1 MFLIILIGILLSA
14 TVSYLIFQYVK
25 DDKLLRTVT
34 QNGRGTWSERDLIIR
49 LLKSGIPSKSIYH
62 DLYVKKNDGSYSQV
76 DLVVV
81 TEVGIVVIEVKKYSG
96 WIYGVGD
103 RKNWV
108 QVLAY
113 GKEKYSLYNPIF
125 QNDGHIRTIKNSLP
139 NYLNVPF
146 HSMIVFYGD
155 CKLKKISNVPS
166 DVLVVKANKAIDT
179 FNDIILKCPITNFYT
194 KEVVTVLKK
203 GVENGNDLEIQNVHV
218 QNVENRLN
226 RILN

>member
-1 MFLIILIGILLSA
+1 MLFLIFIILSILVVYSIYQH
-14 TVSYLIFQYVK
+14 VQ
-25 DDKLLRTVT
+25 DNKLLRTVT
-34 QNGRGTWSERDLIIR
+34 NNGRGTWSERNLVLR
-49 LLKSGIPSKSIYH
+49 LLKSGIPSESIYH
-62 DLYVKKNDGSYSQV
+62 DLYVKKNDGTYSQI

-81 TEVGIVVIEVKKYSG
+81 TEVGIVVIEVKKCSG

-139 NYLNVPF
+139 NYLNVQF

-155 CKLKKISNVPS
+155 CKLKKISKVPS
-166 DVLVVKANKAIDT
+166 DVLIVKANKSIDA
-179 FNDIILKCPITNFYT
+179 FNDILLKSPSTNFYI
-194 KEVVTVLKK
+194 KEVIALLKK
-203 GVENGNDLEIQNVHV
+203 GVENGDDLEIQNVHI
-218 QNVENRLN
+218 ENIGN
-226 RILN
+226 FTKYYFKK

>member
-1 MFLIILIGILLSA
+1 MLFLLFFILSSL
-14 TVSYLIFQYVK
+14 VFYLIYQYVQ
-25 DDKLLRTVT
+25 DNKLLRTVT
-34 QNGRGTWSERDLIIR
+34 QNGRGTWSERNLVLR
-49 LLKSGIPSKSIYH
+49 LLKSGIPSESIYH
-62 DLYVKKNDGSYSQV
+62 DLYVKKNDGTYSQI

-81 TEVGIVVIEVKKYSG
+81 TEVGIVVIEVKKCSG

-139 NYLNVPF
+139 NYLNVQF
-146 HSMIVFYGD
+146 HSIIVFYGD

-166 DVLVVKANKAIDT
+166 NVLVVKANKAIDT
-179 FNDIILKCPITNFYT
+179 FNDIISKSLSTSFYT
-194 KEVVTVLKK
+194 DEVVTLLKK
-203 GVENGNDLEIQNVHV
+203 GVENGNDLEIQNVHI
-218 QNVENRLN
+218 ENTGN
-226 RILN
+226 FTK

>member
-1 MFLIILIGILLSA
+1 MLFLFFFILSSL
-14 TVSYLIFQYVK
+14 VFYLIYQYVQ
-25 DDKLLRTVT
+25 DNKLLRTVT
-34 QNGRGTWSERDLIIR
+34 QNGRGTWSERNLVLR
-49 LLKSGIPSKSIYH
+49 LLKSGIPSESIYH
-62 DLYVKKNDGSYSQV
+62 DLYVKKNDGTYSQV

-81 TEVGIVVIEVKKYSG
+81 TEVGIVVIEVKKCSG

-139 NYLNVPF
+139 NYLNVQF

-155 CKLKKISNVPS
+155 CKLKKISKVPS
-166 DVLVVKANKAIDT
+166 DVLVVKSNNAIDT
-179 FNDIILKCPITNFYT
+179 FNDILVKSPSTNFYT

-203 GVENGNDLEIQNVHV
+203 GVENGNYLKIQNVHI
-218 QNVENRLN
+218 ENTGN
-226 RILN
+226 FTK

>member
-1 MFLIILIGILLSA
+1 MLFLFFFILSSL
-14 TVSYLIFQYVK
+14 VFYLIYQYVQ
-25 DDKLLRTVT
+25 DNKLLRTVT
-34 QNGRGTWSERDLIIR
+34 QNGRGTWSERNLVLR
-49 LLKSGIPSKSIYH
+49 LLKSGIPSDSIYH
-62 DLYVKKNDGSYSQV
+62 DLYVKKNDGTYSQV

-81 TEVGIVVIEVKKYSG
+81 TEVGIVVIEVKKCSG

-113 GKEKYSLYNPIF
+113 GREKYSLYNPIF
-125 QNDGHIRTIKNSLP
+125 QNDGHIRAIKNSIP
-139 NYLNVPF
+139 NYFNIPF

-166 DVLVVKANKAIDT
+166 DVLIVKANKSIDA
-179 FNDIILKCPITNFYT
+179 FNDILLKSPSTNFYI
-194 KEVVTVLKK
+194 KEVVSELKK

-218 QNVENRLN
+218 QNLRSMFSNR
-226 RILN
+226 

>member
-1 MFLIILIGILLSA
+1 MLFLIFIILSILVVYSIYQH
-14 TVSYLIFQYVK
+14 VQ
-25 DDKLLRTVT
+25 DNKLLRTVT
-34 QNGRGTWSERDLIIR
+34 NNGRGTWSERNLVLR
-49 LLKSGIPSKSIYH
+49 LLKSGIPSESIYH
-62 DLYVKKNDGSYSQV
+62 DLYVKKNDGTYSQI

-81 TEVGIVVIEVKKYSG
+81 TEVGIVVIEVKKCSG

-139 NYLNVPF
+139 NYLNVQF

-155 CKLKKISNVPS
+155 CKLKKISKVPS
-166 DVLVVKANKAIDT
+166 DVLVVKSNNAIDT
-179 FNDIILKCPITNFYT
+179 FNDILVKSPSTNFYT

-203 GVENGNDLEIQNVHV
+203 GVENGNDLEIQNVHI
-218 QNVENRLN
+218 ENTGN
-226 RILN
+226 FTK

>member
-1 MFLIILIGILLSA
+1 MLFLFFFILSSL
-14 TVSYLIFQYVK
+14 VFYLIYQYVQ
-25 DDKLLRTVT
+25 DNKLLRTVT
-34 QNGRGTWSERDLIIR
+34 QNGRGTWSERNLVLR
-49 LLKSGIPSKSIYH
+49 LLKSGIPSNSIYH
-62 DLYVKKNDGSYSQV
+62 DLYVKKNDGTYSQV

-81 TEVGIVVIEVKKYSG
+81 TEVGIVVIEVKKCSG

-139 NYLNVPF
+139 IHLNFPF
-146 HSMIVFYGD
+146 YSMIVFYGD

-179 FNDIILKCPITNFYT
+179 FNDIISKSLSTNFYT
-194 KEVVTVLKK
+194 AEVIAVLKK
-203 GVENGNDLEIQNVHV
+203 GVENGNDLEVQNIHV
-218 QNVENRLN
+218 QNIKKLTK
-226 RILN
+226 LYF

>member
-1 MFLIILIGILLSA
+1 MLFLFFFILSSL
-14 TVSYLIFQYVK
+14 VFYLIYLYVL
-25 DDKLLRTVT
+25 DNKLLRTVT
-34 QNGRGTWSERDLIIR
+34 QNGRGTWSERNLVLR
-49 LLKSGIPSKSIYH
+49 LLKSGIPSESIYH
-62 DLYVKKNDGSYSQV
+62 DLYVKKNDGTYSQV

-81 TEVGIVVIEVKKYSG
+81 TEVGIVVIEVKKCSG

-139 NYLNVPF
+139 NYLNVQF

-155 CKLKKISNVPS
+155 CKLKKISKVPS
-166 DVLVVKANKAIDT
+166 DVLVVKSNNAIDT
-179 FNDIILKCPITNFYT
+179 FNDILVKSPSTNFYT

-203 GVENGNDLEIQNVHV
+203 GVENGNYLKIQNVHI
-218 QNVENRLN
+218 ENTGN
-226 RILN
+226 FTK

>member
-1 MFLIILIGILLSA
+1 MLFLFFFILSSL
-14 TVSYLIFQYVK
+14 VFYLIYQYVQ
-25 DDKLLRTVT
+25 DNKLLRTVT
-34 QNGRGTWSERDLIIR
+34 QNGRGTWSERNLVLR
-49 LLKSGIPSKSIYH
+49 LLKSGIPSNSIYH
-62 DLYVKKNDGSYSQV
+62 DLYVKKNDGTYSQV

-81 TEVGIVVIEVKKYSG
+81 TEVGIVVIEVKKCSG

-139 NYLNVPF
+139 IHLNFPF
-146 HSMIVFYGD
+146 YSMIVFYGD

-179 FNDIILKCPITNFYT
+179 FNDIISKSLSTNFYT
-194 KEVVTVLKK
+194 AEVIAVLKK
-203 GVENGNDLEIQNVHV
+203 GVENGNDLEVQNVHI
-218 QNVENRLN
+218 ENTGN
-226 RILN
+226 FTK

>member
-1 MFLIILIGILLSA
+1 MLFLFFFILSSL
-14 TVSYLIFQYVK
+14 VFYLIYQYVQ
-25 DDKLLRTVT
+25 DNKLLRTVT
-34 QNGRGTWSERDLIIR
+34 QNGRGTLSERNLVLR
-49 LLKSGIPSKSIYH
+49 LLKSGIPSDSIYH
-62 DLYVKKNDGSYSQV
+62 DLYVKKNDGTYSQV

-81 TEVGIVVIEVKKYSG
+81 TDAGIVVIEVKKCSG

-113 GKEKYSLYNPIF
+113 GKEKHSLYNPIF
-125 QNDGHIRTIKNSLP
+125 QNDGHIRAIKNSIP
-139 NYLNVPF
+139 NYLNIPF

-166 DVLVVKANKAIDT
+166 DVLIVKANKSIDA
-179 FNDIILKCPITNFYT
+179 FNDILLKSPSTNFYI
-194 KEVVTVLKK
+194 KEVVSVLKK

-218 QNVENRLN
+218 QNVRNRYIN
-226 RILN
+226 SKF

>member
-34 QNGRGTWSERDLIIR
+34 QNGRGTWSERNLVLR

-81 TEVGIVVIEVKKYSG
+81 TEVGIVVIEVKKCSG

-125 QNDGHIRTIKNSLP
+125 QNDGHIRAIKNSIP
-139 NYLNVPF
+139 NYLNVQF

-166 DVLVVKANKAIDT
+166 DVLVVKANKSIDA
-179 FNDIILKCPITNFYT
+179 FNDILLKSPSTNFYT
-194 KEVVTVLKK
+194 EEVVSVLKK
-203 GVENGNDLEIQNVHV
+203 GVENGNDLEIQNVHI
-218 QNVENRLN
+218 ENIGN
-226 RILN
+226 FTK

>member
-1 MFLIILIGILLSA
+1 MLFLLFFILSSL
-14 TVSYLIFQYVK
+14 VFYLIYQYVQ
-25 DDKLLRTVT
+25 DNKLLRTVT
-34 QNGRGTWSERDLIIR
+34 QNGRGTWSERNLVLR
-49 LLKSGIPSKSIYH
+49 LLKSGIPSESIYH
-62 DLYVKKNDGSYSQV
+62 DLYVKKNDGTYSQI

-81 TEVGIVVIEVKKYSG
+81 TEVGIVVIEVKKCSG

-139 NYLNVPF
+139 NYLNVQF

-155 CKLKKISNVPS
+155 CKLKKISKVPS
-166 DVLVVKANKAIDT
+166 DVLIVKANKSIDA
-179 FNDIILKCPITNFYT
+179 FNDILLKSPSTNFYI
-194 KEVVTVLKK
+194 KEVIALLKK
-203 GVENGNDLEIQNVHV
+203 GVENGDDLEIQNVHI
-218 QNVENRLN
+218 ENIGN
-226 RILN
+226 FTKYYFKK

>member
-1 MFLIILIGILLSA
+1 MLVLFFFILSSL
-14 TVSYLIFQYVK
+14 VFYLIYQYVQ
-25 DDKLLRTVT
+25 DNKLLRTVT
-34 QNGRGTWSERDLIIR
+34 QNGRGTWSERNLVLR
-49 LLKSGIPSKSIYH
+49 LLKSGIPSDSIYH
-62 DLYVKKNDGSYSQV
+62 DLYVKKNDGTYSQV

-81 TEVGIVVIEVKKYSG
+81 TEVGIVVIEVKKCSG

-103 RKNWV
+103 RKNWA

-194 KEVVTVLKK
+194 DEVVSVLKK
-203 GVENGNDLEIQNVHV
+203 GVENGNDLEIQNKHV
-218 QNVENRLN
+218 QNIERMLQ
-226 RILN
+226 

>member
-1 MFLIILIGILLSA
+1 MLSIIFLILSA
-14 TVSYLIFQYVK
+14 LAFYLIYQNFQ
-25 DDKLLRTVT
+25 DNKLLRSVT
-34 QNGRGTWSERDLIIR
+34 KNGRGTWSERDLIVR
-49 LLKSGIPSKSIYH
+49 LLKAGVSSDCIFH
-62 DLYVKKNDGSYSQV
+62 DLYIQKKDGTYSQV
-76 DLVVV
+76 DLVVI
-81 TEVGIVVIEVKKYSG
+81 TEVGIVVIEVKKCSG

-125 QNDGHIRTIKNSLP
+125 QNDGHIRAIKNSIP

-179 FNDIILKCPITNFYT
+179 FNNILVKSPSTNFYT
-194 KEVVTVLKK
+194 EDVIAVFKK
-203 GVENGNDLEIQNVHV
+203 GVENGNDLEIQNKHV
-218 QNVENRLN
+218 QNIERMLQ
-226 RILN
+226 

>member
-1 MFLIILIGILLSA
+1 MLFLIFIILSILVVYSIYQH
-14 TVSYLIFQYVK
+14 VQ
-25 DDKLLRTVT
+25 DNKLLRTVT
-34 QNGRGTWSERDLIIR
+34 NNGRGTWSERNLVLR
-49 LLKSGIPSKSIYH
+49 LLKSGIPSESIYH
-62 DLYVKKNDGSYSQV
+62 DLYVKKNDGTYSQI

-81 TEVGIVVIEVKKYSG
+81 TEVGIVVIEVKKCSG

-125 QNDGHIRTIKNSLP
+125 QNDGHIMTIKNSLP
-139 NYLNVPF
+139 NYLNVQF

-155 CKLKKISNVPS
+155 CKLKKISKVPS
-166 DVLVVKANKAIDT
+166 DVLVVKSNNAIDT
-179 FNDIILKCPITNFYT
+179 FNDILVKSPSTNFYT

-203 GVENGNDLEIQNVHV
+203 GVENGNDLEIQNVHI
-218 QNVENRLN
+218 ENTGN
-226 RILN
+226 FTK

>member
-1 MFLIILIGILLSA
+1 
-14 TVSYLIFQYVK
+14 
-25 DDKLLRTVT
+25 
-34 QNGRGTWSERDLIIR
+34 
-49 LLKSGIPSKSIYH
+49 
-62 DLYVKKNDGSYSQV
+62 
-76 DLVVV
+76 
-81 TEVGIVVIEVKKYSG
+81 VGIVVIEVKKCSG

-166 DVLVVKANKAIDT
+166 NVLVVKANKAIDT
-179 FNDIILKCPITNFYT
+179 FNDIKSKSLSTSFYT
-194 KEVVTVLKK
+194 DEVVTLLKK
-203 GVENGNDLEIQNVHV
+203 GVENGNDLEIQNVHI
-218 QNVENRLN
+218 ENTGN
-226 RILN
+226 FTK

>member
-1 MFLIILIGILLSA
+1 MLFLFFFILSSL
-14 TVSYLIFQYVK
+14 VFYLIYQYVQ
-25 DDKLLRTVT
+25 DNKLLRTVT
-34 QNGRGTWSERDLIIR
+34 QNGRGTWSERNLVLR
-49 LLKSGIPSKSIYH
+49 LLKSGIPSDSIYH
-62 DLYVKKNDGSYSQV
+62 DLYVKKNDWTYSQV

-81 TEVGIVVIEVKKYSG
+81 AEVGIVVIEVKKCSG

-166 DVLVVKANKAIDT
+166 NVLVVKANKAIDT
-179 FNDIILKCPITNFYT
+179 FNDIKSKSLSTSFYT
-194 KEVVTVLKK
+194 DEVVTLLKK
-203 GVENGNDLEIQNVHV
+203 GVENGNDLEIQNVHI
-218 QNVENRLN
+218 ENTGN
-226 RILN
+226 FTK

>member
-1 MFLIILIGILLSA
+1 MLFLIFIILSILVVYSIYQH
-14 TVSYLIFQYVK
+14 VQ
-25 DDKLLRTVT
+25 DNKLLRTVT
-34 QNGRGTWSERDLIIR
+34 NNGRGTWSERNLVLR
-49 LLKSGIPSKSIYH
+49 LLKSGIPSESIYH
-62 DLYVKKNDGSYSQV
+62 DLYVKKNDGTYSQI

-81 TEVGIVVIEVKKYSG
+81 TEVGIVVIEVKKCSG

-125 QNDGHIRTIKNSLP
+125 QNDGHIMTIKNSLP
-139 NYLNVPF
+139 NYLNVQF

-155 CKLKKISNVPS
+155 CKLKKISKVPS
-166 DVLVVKANKAIDT
+166 DVLVVKSNNAIDT
-179 FNDIILKCPITNFYT
+179 FNDILVKSPSTNFYT

-203 GVENGNDLEIQNVHV
+203 GVENGNDLEIQNVHI
-218 QNVENRLN
+218 ENIGN
-226 RILN
+226 FTKYYFKK

>member
-1 MFLIILIGILLSA
+1 MLFLIFIILSILVVYSIYQH
-14 TVSYLIFQYVK
+14 VQ
-25 DDKLLRTVT
+25 DNKLLRTVT
-34 QNGRGTWSERDLIIR
+34 NNGRGTWSERNLVLR
-49 LLKSGIPSKSIYH
+49 LLKSGIPSESIYH
-62 DLYVKKNDGSYSQV
+62 DLYVKKNDGTYSQI

-81 TEVGIVVIEVKKYSG
+81 TEVGIVVIEVKKCSG

-139 NYLNVPF
+139 NYLNVQF

-155 CKLKKISNVPS
+155 CKLKKISKVPS
-166 DVLVVKANKAIDT
+166 DVLVVKSNNAIDT
-179 FNDIILKCPITNFYT
+179 FNDILVKSPSTNFYT

-203 GVENGNDLEIQNVHV
+203 GVENGNYLKIQNVHI
-218 QNVENRLN
+218 ENTGN
-226 RILN
+226 FTK

>member
-1 MFLIILIGILLSA
+1 MFIVVVTILVFFFIVL
-14 TVSYLIFQYVK
+14 YLIYQYYV
-25 DDKLLRTVT
+25 DNKLLKSVT
-34 QNGRGTWSERDLIIR
+34 KRYRGTWSERDLIIK
-49 LLKSGIPSKSIYH
+49 LLKAGISPDCIFH

-81 TEVGIVVIEVKKYSG
+81 TEVGIVVIEVKKCSG

-113 GKEKYSLYNPIF
+113 GREKYSLYNPIF
-125 QNDGHIRTIKNSLP
+125 QNEGHIRAIKNSLP
-139 NYLNVPF
+139 IHLNFPF
-146 HSMIVFYGD
+146 YSMIVFYGD

-179 FNDIILKCPITNFYT
+179 FNDIISKSLSTNFYT
-194 KEVVTVLKK
+194 AEVIAVLKK

-218 QNVENRLN
+218 QNVKNRLN
-226 RILN
+226 RILK

>member
-1 MFLIILIGILLSA
+1 MLFLFFFILSSL
-14 TVSYLIFQYVK
+14 VFYLIYQYVQ
-25 DDKLLRTVT
+25 DNKLLRTVT
-34 QNGRGTWSERDLIIR
+34 QNGRGTWSERNLVLR
-49 LLKSGIPSKSIYH
+49 LLKSGIPSDSIYH
-62 DLYVKKNDGSYSQV
+62 DLYVKKNDGTYSQV

-81 TEVGIVVIEVKKYSG
+81 TEVGIVVIEVKKCSG

-139 NYLNVPF
+139 IHLNFPF
-146 HSMIVFYGD
+146 YSMIVFYGD

-179 FNDIILKCPITNFYT
+179 FNDIISKSLSTNFYT
-194 KEVVTVLKK
+194 AEVIAVLKK
-203 GVENGNDLEIQNVHV
+203 GVENGNDLEVQNIHV
-218 QNVENRLN
+218 QNIKKLTK
-226 RILN
+226 LYF

>member
-1 MFLIILIGILLSA
+1 MFQIIFIFLILSSL
-14 TVSYLIFQYVK
+14 VFYLIFQYVK
-25 DDKLLRTVT
+25 DNKLLRTVT
-34 QNGRGTWSERDLIIR
+34 QNGRGTWSERNLVLR
-49 LLKSGIPSKSIYH
+49 LLKSGFPSNSIYH
-62 DLYVKKNDGSYSQV
+62 DLYVIKNDGSYSQV

-81 TEVGIVVIEVKKYSG
+81 TEVGIVVIEVKKCTG

-125 QNDGHIRTIKNSLP
+125 QNDGHIRAIKNSIP

-166 DVLVVKANKAIDT
+166 DVLVVKANKAIDSI
-179 FNDIILKCPITNFYT
+179 NDILVKSPSTNFYAE
-194 KEVVTVLKK
+194 EVVSVLKK
-203 GVENGNDLEIQNVHV
+203 GVENGNDLEVQNIHV
-218 QNVENRLN
+218 QNIKKLTKHYF
-226 RILN
+226 

>member
-1 MFLIILIGILLSA
+1 MLFLIFIILIILVVYSIYQH
-14 TVSYLIFQYVK
+14 VQ
-25 DDKLLRTVT
+25 DNKLLRTVT
-34 QNGRGTWSERDLIIR
+34 NNGRGTWSERNLVLR
-49 LLKSGIPSKSIYH
+49 LLKSGIPSESIYH
-62 DLYVKKNDGSYSQV
+62 DLYVKKNDGTYSQI

-81 TEVGIVVIEVKKYSG
+81 TEVGIVVIEVKKCSG

-125 QNDGHIRTIKNSLP
+125 QNDGHIMTIKNSLP
-139 NYLNVPF
+139 NYLNVQF

-155 CKLKKISNVPS
+155 CKLKKISKVPS
-166 DVLVVKANKAIDT
+166 DVLVVKSNNAIDT
-179 FNDIILKCPITNFYT
+179 FNDILVKSPSTNFYT

-203 GVENGNDLEIQNVHV
+203 GVENGNDLEIQNVHI
-218 QNVENRLN
+218 ENTGN
-226 RILN
+226 FTK

>member
-34 QNGRGTWSERDLIIR
+34 QTGRGTWSERDLIIR

>member
-1 MFLIILIGILLSA
+1 MFIIISIGILLSA
-14 TVSYLIFQYVK
+14 TVSYLIYQYVQ
-25 DDKLLRTVT
+25 DNKLLRTVT

-49 LLKSGIPSKSIYH
+49 LLKSGIPSVCIFH
-62 DLYVKKNDGSYSQV
+62 DLYVKKNDGTYSQV

-81 TEVGIVVIEVKKYSG
+81 TEVGIVVIEVKKCSG

-125 QNDGHIRTIKNSLP
+125 QNDGHIRAIKNSIP
-139 NYLNVPF
+139 NYLNIPF
-146 HSMIVFYGD
+146 YSMIVFYGD

-166 DVLVVKANKAIDT
+166 EILVVKANKAIDAL
-179 FNDIILKCPITNFYT
+179 NDILVKIPSSNFYY
-194 KEVVTVLKK
+194 EELLQVLKK
-203 GVENGNDLEIQNVHV
+203 GVENGGDLGIQNKHV
-218 QNVENRLN
+218 QNLRSFFNG
-226 RILN
+226 